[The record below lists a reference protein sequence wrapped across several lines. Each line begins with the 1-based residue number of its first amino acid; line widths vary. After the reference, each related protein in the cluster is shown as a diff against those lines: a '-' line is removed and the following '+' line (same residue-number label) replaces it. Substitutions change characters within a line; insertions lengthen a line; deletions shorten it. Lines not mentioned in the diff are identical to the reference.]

1 MHPGVVPADRKRIS
15 AASVSIPQQHSSPM
29 THSRKRHR
37 KLGGKDAN
45 RRPSPNIGHFD
56 LLAGVLEALPV
67 GVTVRADGGDLL
79 MANREACKL
88 GPALLNGM
96 VASGLAL
103 HDAADPIITEEQ
115 SGNDG
120 KCTTLLSRR
129 RVRVQDRD
137 LTLSV
142 SVDITDRKRAEIEL
156 ERRAYFDV
164 LTGLPN
170 RSLIQEHAETLIARN
185 PRACFAVAFI
195 DMDNFKHINDHYTH
209 AIGDGLL
216 KHVAQRIGS
225 HIRPT
230 DFFGR
235 ISGDEFMLLVNPLD
249 DRGELI
255 DFMEQVQLHLREPF
269 CIEGFEIFTSA
280 SMGASIYPDHGQNFE
295 VLRRNA
301 DSAMYRAKG
310 AVKGTTSVFDSDIGR
325 AMATR
330 TVQDQRLR
338 LAVRDQLFCCA
349 FQPKVDLRT
358 QDVVGVEALVRL
370 RDELGVMDAPGEFI
384 SLAAELGLMND
395 LTRLVLADIVKSLDA
410 IDEAFGADTPISVNV
425 AAKQAT
431 DIKFMRSFCE
441 DLSETHCA
449 GRFIVEVTED
459 AFVNKS
465 RFQSDIVPMLHE
477 LGVRVSIDDFGTG
490 YSSLSALSEI
500 TADEIKIDRS
510 FIVDIHRRPRSQRVL
525 KAIESLGNALGMH
538 VMVEG
543 VETFEELL
551 YLQAET
557 GIRYGQGYYFAKPI
571 LIDSLVRSRTMRANA
586 IGDLRREAGMSRRVL
601 RGARR
606 RGWA

>member
-1 MHPGVVPADRKRIS
+1 MTDPKKR
-15 AASVSIPQQHSSPM
+15 
-29 THSRKRHR
+29 SRALAVK
-37 KLGGKDAN
+37 GGTRATG
-45 RRPSPNIGHFD
+45 SNIEQLR
-56 LLAGVLEALPV
+56 LLAGIVEALPV
-67 GVTVRADGGDLL
+67 GVTVCAADGQVLI
-79 MANREACKL
+79 ANREARTL
-88 GPALLNGM
+88 MPGGRHETTFAPPNDGPGFGD
-96 VASGLAL
+96 VVV
-103 HDAADPIITEEQ
+103 TEEQ
-115 SGNDG
+115 GGRDG
-120 KCTTLLSRR
+120 DCATMVSRR
-129 RVRVQDRD
+129 RVRIQERD

-142 SVDITDRKRAEIEL
+142 SMDITDRKRVEGDL
-156 ERRAYFDV
+156 ERLAYLDA

-170 RSLIQEHAETLIARN
+170 RSLVQQHAERLISQNSGTR
-185 PRACFAVAFI
+185 FAVAFI
-195 DMDNFKHINDHYTH
+195 DIDNFKHINDHYTH

-216 KHVAQRIGS
+216 KHVAQRIGAR
-225 HIRPT
+225 IRPT

-249 DRGELI
+249 DRGELLA
-255 DFMEQVQLHLREPF
+255 FMEQIQEHLREPF

-280 SMGASIYPDHGQNFE
+280 SMSACIYPDHGETFE

-301 DSAMYRAKG
+301 DIAMYRVKG
-310 AVKGTTSVFDSDIGR
+310 AVKGTSSVFDSDIGR
-325 AMATR
+325 AMTMR
-330 TVQDQRLR
+330 TVRDQRLR
-338 LAVRDQLFCCA
+338 LAVRDQLFSCA

-358 QDVVGVEALVRL
+358 QEVVGVEALVRL

-410 IDEAFGADTPISVNV
+410 IDEAFGADTPISINV

-431 DIKFMRSFCE
+431 DVKFMRSFCD
-441 DLSETHCA
+441 DLAETHCA
-449 GRFIVEVTED
+449 ARFMVEVTED

-465 RFQSDIVPMLHE
+465 RFQSDIVPMLHA

-525 KAIESLGNALGMH
+525 KAIESLGNALGMN

-543 VETFEELL
+543 VETYEELV

-571 LIDSLVRSRTMRANA
+571 LADSLVRPRA
-586 IGDLRREAGMSRRVL
+586 LREVCNLRHETRSPRRAY
-601 RGARR
+601 RGGR
-606 RGWA
+606 RGG